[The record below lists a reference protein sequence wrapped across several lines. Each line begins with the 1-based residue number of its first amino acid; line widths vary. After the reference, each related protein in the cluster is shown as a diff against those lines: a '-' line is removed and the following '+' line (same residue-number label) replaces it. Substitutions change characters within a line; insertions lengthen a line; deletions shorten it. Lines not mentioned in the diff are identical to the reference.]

1 MQAFRAATIPYDSL
15 PARTDTAFFMR
26 YAGLINGW
34 GRCNRKFAYFAEIPL
49 YLYGNREPTFR
60 RSALNCRF
68 TRNWLFRELG
78 AFRGEQHFADIFD
91 HMQERSVF
99 KELGV
104 NESASRF
111 TRVSVRSTELPMYGR
126 KVLRVTHWIVR
137 HRLRLQRQLQ
147 FRGRHPRHVHVHVPH
162 QRRVHERNKTCHFS
176 NGVASKSQSRGPYR
190 VGEDL
195 FDVSIRDNCAPT

>member
-111 TRVSVRSTELPMYGR
+111 TRVFCAFHGTPYVWPEGAQSYTLDCPTPTPTPTPTPIPRSSPT
-126 KVLRVTHWIVR
+126 
-137 HRLRLQRQLQ
+137 
-147 FRGRHPRHVHVHVPH
+147 PRP
-162 QRRVHERNKTCHFS
+162 RPRPTS
-176 NGVASKSQSRGPYR
+176 
-190 VGEDL
+190 
-195 FDVSIRDNCAPT
+195 APRP